1 VELYLVRHATAEDRE
16 TPGLPDEA
24 RRLTEQGQAEA
35 SLAARA
41 LNVMRISP
49 KAVLTSPLRR
59 CVETARPIAALLEAP
74 LTTERLLA
82 PGFEATELAAISE
95 RYADAR
101 SLILIGHEPDMSSVI
116 RHLSGANVSMPKG
129 GIARLEVH
137 SLRVGTGE
145 LRYLL
150 RPKQV
155 RLIAAA
161 KVTA

>member
-1 VELYLVRHATAEDRE
+1 MELYLVRHATAEDRD

-41 LNVMRISP
+41 LSVMRIAP

-95 RYADAR
+95 RYVDAR
-101 SLILIGHEPDMSSVI
+101 SLILVGHEPDLSSVI
-116 RHLSGANVSMPKG
+116 RHLS
-129 GIARLEVH
+129 ARTCRCR
-137 SLRVGTGE
+137 RVGSRASRCTRCASG
-145 LRYLL
+145 RASCATFCGPS
-150 RPKQV
+150 RCG
-155 RLIAAA
+155 
-161 KVTA
+161 